1 MDDEKVFATEIDFD
15 DIAPGRRWLPIYTQP
30 LHERRLRDYLLE
42 KSIPVYLPMVRKAR
56 YKNVRSNKQTYS
68 YLQEVLRPMFSG
80 YAFACLSFDEELVA
94 WRSRSIVRVLKTDL
108 SDPGLLVSELKT
120 IRQIEIHSQE
130 QPFEV
135 LTELKPGRRVTIAS
149 GPWNGIE
156 GVVEKREKK
165 TVFVVNLDIMGQAV
179 ATEIDIATTKLIE
192 MN

>member
-1 MDDEKVFATEIDFD
+1 MDDEKIFASEIDFD

-30 LHERRLRDYLLE
+30 LHERRLRDYLMERKL
-42 KSIPVYLPMVRKAR
+42 PVYLPMLRKTR

-80 YAFACLSFDEELVA
+80 YVFACLSIDEELVA
-94 WRSRSIVRVLKTDL
+94 WRSRSIVRLLKPEL
-108 SDPGLLVSELKT
+108 GNSALLLSELKT

-135 LTELKPGRRVTIAS
+135 LTELKPGRRVMIAS

-165 TVFVVNLDIMGQAV
+165 TVFVVNLNIMGQAV
-179 ATEIDIATTKLIE
+179 ATEINIATTKLVE
-192 MN
+192 MD